1 MREIIYRVFV
11 DVWRLTA
18 KYNLKK
24 LDEEQ
29 WDRFIDDADYLY
41 KRYKG
46 TQGEWLYRNLLLV
59 VESFY
64 EGLVEKQEEKNEIKR
79 D

>member
-1 MREIIYRVFV
+1 MREIVYRVFV

-18 KYNLKK
+18 KYGLQK

-64 EGLVEKQEEKNEIKR
+64 EGLAKKQEEKDEFKR